1 MADLV
6 GRCFGYSA
14 FLTFLFCSFFWL
26 FAARGQTWHGQLF
39 WSLRSPWLKSH
50 AADVQKSDP
59 IWCTPGAV
67 CDCLWHRFS
76 EFWRAPAV
84 KWVKSVP
91 WRAAVG
97 SSLARCAWNK
107 SFNRAGFMEAP
118 ELCLACWEW
127 DEARYAEAIYILSTD
142 CHPYRNLRDILAL
155 STLSLFSLQ
164 IYQILT
170 QATMQGQQ
178 WWFSIMVT
186 SGLFSLF
193 FTNQSLFIISYLCAY
208 VSLLLIITEGGRS
221 GHCWFYAM
229 FIFISIG
236 FCIYIYISNVHHLL
250 RTYIWRHVHLLNHFD
265 QSISQY
271 IYISPAMSL
280 LVRC

>member
-1 MADLV
+1 LK
-6 GRCFGYSA
+6 
-14 FLTFLFCSFFWL
+14 
-26 FAARGQTWHGQLF
+26 
-39 WSLRSPWLKSH
+39 SPWLKSH

-142 CHPYRNLRDILAL
+142 CHPYQNLRDILAL

-193 FTNQSLFIISYLCAY
+193 FTNLCLLYLCAY

-236 FCIYIYISNVHHLL
+236 FCIYIYFQCSSFIKNIYMKTCPFVESFWPI
-250 RTYIWRHVHLLNHFD
+250 YIP
-265 QSISQY
+265 IY